1 MRLKSIRS
9 DFLKHHYPD
18 VCRKIEE
25 VTRENRVTYNMKRC
39 FHSVCSW
46 YGVTA
51 DELKSKSREQHIVIP
66 RHHFCWVVYRNRP
79 DVSYPML
86 GRYLNRDHT
95 TIVHSVETFERMKD
109 ALHKEVLGVDK
120 LIKECKLR

>member
-1 MRLKSIRS
+1 MRPKSIRS
-9 DFLKHHYPD
+9 DYIQYHYPSIYQD
-18 VCRKIEE
+18 IEE
-25 VTRENRVTYNMKRC
+25 RVRVNRTIYSMKRC

-46 YGVTA
+46 YGVRA
-51 DELKSKSREQHIVIP
+51 DELKSKSREQHIAIP
-66 RHHFCWVVYRNRP
+66 RHHFCWVVYRNRL

-95 TIVHSVETFERMKD
+95 TIVHSVDTFERMKD
-109 ALHKEVLGVDK
+109 ALRKEVLGVDK